1 MRYRKRRF
9 LEQYLRQSGKRTR
22 FVGSVDGKCVG
33 FRFTQPNLQR
43 NGEDIA
49 QETKFYRVYFI
60 NLQPLYMNF
69 RIAEKKGINR
79 TRIGFFR
86 YPVIILSAVA
96 IGCLVVSCGESKVT
110 QCNKINQ
117 IINQA
122 DAVTKSAKTGKPSAL
137 IKAAVQLD
145 KVAKILKDVEVE
157 DKKLQSLRSSFT
169 IMYGDISKSFRNM
182 AVSIQRQDAQGI
194 KFALIFLSQARMK
207 DTALVKEINSYC
219 DGK

>member
-1 MRYRKRRF
+1 M
-9 LEQYLRQSGKRTR
+9 
-22 FVGSVDGKCVG
+22 
-33 FRFTQPNLQR
+33 NL
-43 NGEDIA
+43 
-49 QETKFYRVYFI
+49 T
-60 NLQPLYMNF
+60 
-69 RIAEKKGINR
+69 IAEKKAINM

-96 IGCLVVSCGESKVT
+96 SGCLVVSCGERKVT

-137 IKAAVQLD
+137 IKAAVELD

-157 DKKLQSLRSSFT
+157 DKKLQSLRSSFLM
-169 IMYGDISKSFRNM
+169 MYGDISKSFRNM

-194 KFALIFLSQARMK
+194 KFALIFLRQVRMK